1 MLNETCRGGIPR
13 IYLCERWRDGS
24 WPRQCIPGLV
34 ARPPRDLAAQ
44 ERTPTISREYRM
56 VVMLCTT
63 ARNARSKQSCSV
75 SEQRFRNSHSYLALR
90 TRHRAP
96 ICHRRNAAPA
106 APCDRETDRGPAPTH
121 PPLASRRCRASLAPR
136 ARGGQRPRP
145 HAHPVEGTLR
155 LPRLPSA
162 TRIVATPIARLLLVS
177 GKCRA
182 RRSLRARSG
191 RAGPCAPPGR
201 QKCRA
206 LGARDG
212 WSPRPAPPAGS
223 AAGAAFQSLALG
235 RAMGHGAR
243 AAPPACPSGDWEA
256 RRLAWSGDDPG
267 SSGANAWA
275 PLSEVKN
282 AGQWPRGGASCCNGI

>member
-1 MLNETCRGGIPR
+1 MLRGVGIPR

-90 TRHRAP
+90 TSHRAP

-145 HAHPVEGTLR
+145 HAHPVEGILR

-191 RAGPCAPPGR
+191 RAGPCAPPW
-201 QKCRA
+201 A
-206 LGARDG
+206 
-212 WSPRPAPPAGS
+212 SEMPRPWSARRMESAPRASCRECGGGRVPKPCVGS
-223 AAGAAFQSLALG
+223 GDGPRGSG
-235 RAMGHGAR
+235 RAPCVPVG
-243 AAPPACPSGDWEA
+243 
-256 RRLAWSGDDPG
+256 
-267 SSGANAWA
+267 
-275 PLSEVKN
+275 
-282 AGQWPRGGASCCNGI
+282 